1 MRSTTPGTAPEP
13 AQRPDFVTV
22 LRRWAAEQGDRV
34 ATVYLEDGTP
44 GTDEIVSTYADLDRS
59 ARRVAAWL
67 QARTRPGDRV
77 LLAHLPGP
85 AFLDAFLGC
94 LYAGVI
100 AVPAPPPDGRRRSLD
115 RLSGIVAD
123 AGIGHLL
130 TDTPTMPLLREW
142 LDSGDTG
149 LDHVASDDLA
159 ADPEDWR
166 PFAPTGDTV
175 AFLQYTSGS
184 TSTPKGV
191 IVTHANVVANQ
202 EAIAEAAGSTS
213 EIRGVGW
220 LPHFHDM
227 GLIGQLLH
235 PLYLGGTLYYMS
247 PLAFLKRPFSWLEA
261 ISHYRATITPAPN
274 FAYELAARRTSDEQ
288 LAQLD
293 LSSLEVALN
302 GAEPISIPVLERFT
316 RRFAPAGLRAEAMS
330 PCYGLAEA
338 TLLVTGTP
346 RLRGLRTC
354 AVDAASFQQGRLT
367 PAPSGAAVQHL
378 VSSGRAGILGVSIVD
393 PDTLEV
399 LPEGRIG
406 EIWVTGPSVGAG
418 YWNNPERTAE
428 TFGRTT
434 ADGQGGFLS
443 TGDLGALLDG
453 ELYVTGRIKD
463 LIIVNG
469 RNLYPHDIEESVR
482 PLHPALATG
491 AAAAFALGGHPEHVV
506 LVQEVRP
513 KHLDG
518 TGTAELAAAV
528 TSHIRHAFQ
537 IPRASTLLV
546 APGSVERTTS
556 GKIQRARM
564 RELYLRDEL
573 TALEVAPVQTAEPA
587 GTSRV

>member
-1 MRSTTPGTAPEP
+1 MHSTSET
-13 AQRPDFVTV
+13 DLVTV
-22 LRRWAAEQGDRV
+22 LRRWAAEQGEKT

-44 GTDEIVSTYADLDRS
+44 GEGEIVSTYAGLDRS
-59 ARRVAAWL
+59 ARRIAAWL

-100 AVPAPPPDGRRRSLD
+100 AVPAPPPDGRRRSLA
-115 RLSGIVAD
+115 RLEGIVAD
-123 AGIGHLL
+123 AGIRHLL
-130 TDTPTMPLLREW
+130 TDTPTLPLLTEW
-142 LDSGDTG
+142 LASDGIA
-149 LDHVASDDLA
+149 LEHVASDALDA
-159 ADPEDWR
+159 RPEDWR
-166 PFAPTGDTV
+166 PLPLDGDTV

-191 IVTHANVVANQ
+191 VVTHANVVANQ
-202 EAIAEAAGSTS
+202 EAIAEAAGSTP
-213 EIRGVGW
+213 ELRGVGW

-235 PLYLGGTLYYMS
+235 PLYVGGSLYYMS
-247 PLAFLKRPFSWLEA
+247 PLAFLKRPSSWLEA
-261 ISHYRATITPAPN
+261 ISHYRGTITPAPN
-274 FAYELAARRTSDEQ
+274 FAYEHAARRTSDEQ
-288 LAQLD
+288 LARLD

-302 GAEPISIPVLERFT
+302 GAEPISIPVLDRFV
-316 RRFAPAGLRAEAMS
+316 RRFAPAGLRPESMS

-346 RLRGLRTC
+346 PLRGLHTY
-354 AVDAASFQQGRLT
+354 AADADSFQQGRVT
-367 PAPSGAAVQHL
+367 PASPGAAVQQL
-378 VSSGRAGILGVSIVD
+378 VSSGRAGILSVSVVD
-393 PDTLEV
+393 PGTLEV
-399 LPEGRIG
+399 LSDGRVG

-418 YWNNPERTAE
+418 YWNNPERTAD
-428 TFGRTT
+428 TFGCTT
-434 ADGQGGFLS
+434 ADGRGGFLR
-443 TGDLGALLDG
+443 TGDLGVLLDG

-506 LVQEVRP
+506 LVQEIKP
-513 KHLDG
+513 KYLDG
-518 TGTAELAAAV
+518 TGTDELAATV
-528 TSHIRHAFQ
+528 TSHIRHTFQ
-537 IPRASTLLV
+537 IPRASTVLV
-546 APGSVERTTS
+546 TPGSVERTTS

-564 RELYLRDEL
+564 RELYLRDAL
-573 TALEVAPVQTAEPA
+573 TALEVAPEPA
-587 GTSRV
+587 VVTAAG

>member
-1 MRSTTPGTAPEP
+1 MQKAPQQTPFE
-13 AQRPDFVTV
+13 QDRDDLVTV
-22 LRRWAAEQGDRV
+22 LRRWAGEQGDRV

-44 GTDEIVSTYADLDRS
+44 GSGEIVSSYADLDRS
-59 ARRVAAWL
+59 ARRIAAWL

-100 AVPAPPPDGRRRSLD
+100 AVPAPPPDGRRRSLA

-149 LDHVASDDLA
+149 LEYVASDDLDA
-159 ADPEDWR
+159 CSEDWQPPR
-166 PFAPTGDTV
+166 LDGDTV

-191 IVTHANVVANQ
+191 IVTHGNIVANH
-202 EAIAEAAGSTS
+202 EAIREAAESTS

-235 PLYLGGTLYYMS
+235 PLYVGGTLYYMS
-247 PLAFLKRPFSWLEA
+247 PLAFLKRPCSWLEA

-274 FAYELAARRTSDEQ
+274 FAYELAARRVSDEQ

-302 GAEPISIPVLERFT
+302 GAEPISIPVLERFA
-316 RRFAPAGLRAEAMS
+316 RRFAPAGLRAESLS

-346 RLRGLRTC
+346 RLRGLRTY
-354 AVDAASFQQGRLT
+354 AADAASFQQGWLT
-367 PAPSGAAVQHL
+367 PASSGAAVQHL
-378 VSSGRAGILGVSIVD
+378 VSSGRAGILSVRIVD
-393 PDTLEV
+393 PATLSG

-418 YWNNPERTAE
+418 YWNNPELTEE
-428 TFGRTT
+428 TFAGTT
-434 ADGQGGFLS
+434 ADGQSGFLR
-443 TGDLGALLDG
+443 TGDLGVLLDG

-482 PLHPALATG
+482 SLHPALATG
-491 AAAAFALGGHPEHVV
+491 AAAAFSLGGHPEHVV
-506 LVQEVRP
+506 LVQEIKPRY
-513 KHLDG
+513 LDG
-518 TGTAELAAAV
+518 TGTAELAATVA
-528 TSHIRHAFQ
+528 SHIRHTFQ

-556 GKIQRARM
+556 GKIQRGRM
-564 RELYLRDEL
+564 RELYLRDAL
-573 TALEVAPVQTAEPA
+573 TALEVAPAEETVSA
-587 GTSRV
+587 GG